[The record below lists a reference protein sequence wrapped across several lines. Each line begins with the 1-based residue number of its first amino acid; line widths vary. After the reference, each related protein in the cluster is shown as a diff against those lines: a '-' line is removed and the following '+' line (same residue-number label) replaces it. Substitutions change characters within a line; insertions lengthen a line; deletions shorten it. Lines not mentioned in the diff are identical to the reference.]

1 MQNLNIC
8 FDYISLVGPMLNSDN
23 ILSSAN
29 ETTRKEIISNVIEIC
44 KYEEYDLYKEEY
56 SRFSYKELFKL
67 GENINL
73 YFFGP
78 EDKNGSSTWRIECT
92 GQGCRELEDRNID
105 LIEFM
110 GYFRQEYQMRGT
122 RIDIAIDDFKGEPSF
137 EWILDKLEKGC
148 YLSSFKSDYE
158 RIGTKS
164 KGYSIQFGG
173 RTSTRTLLIYQK
185 NFERENKGYHLN
197 IDYWTRFE
205 MRWLHDRAN
214 DLLDMILS
222 SEFELN
228 TYAKGFLFDML
239 DIKVRKVERGYNNSL
254 INTSPKWLKF
264 LDNVKKCKVVVQ
276 SKLEST
282 LMSSK
287 AWYKRS
293 ITKLDTLISICN
305 DSFDDNF
312 LSNILMEKKENI
324 EQMFTDEKFK
334 LKDLAKI
341 NTYRRK
347 LGLVDFKSIDELRDH
362 IMNVYDNS
370 IKKLLD

>member
-1 MQNLNIC
+1 MQDLNIC
-8 FDYISLVGPMLNSDN
+8 FDYISLVGPMLNSDD
-23 ILSSAN
+23 ILLSAN
-29 ETTRKEIISNVIEIC
+29 ETTRKEIIKNVVDIC
-44 KYEEYDLYKEEY
+44 KYEEYDLYKEDY
-56 SRFSYKELFKL
+56 TRHGFKELFKL

-73 YFFGP
+73 YFFGMD
-78 EDKNGSSTWRIECT
+78 DKNGCTTWRIECT

-110 GYFRQEYQMRGT
+110 SYFYQEFQMHAT

-137 EWILDKLEKGC
+137 EWILDKLERGH
-148 YLSSFKSDYE
+148 YISSFKGEYE
-158 RIGTKS
+158 RLGTKS

-205 MRWLHDRAN
+205 MRWMHERAN
-214 DLLDMILS
+214 DLLLMILS

-228 TYAKGFLFDML
+228 TYAKGFLYDML
-239 DIKVRKVERGYNNSL
+239 DIKVNKVDRGGGNSKV
-254 INTSPKWLKF
+254 NTDSKWLDF

-305 DSFDDNF
+305 DSIDDNL

-324 EQMFTDEKFK
+324 EQMFSDEKFK

-341 NTYRRK
+341 NSYRRK

-362 IMNVYDNS
+362 IMSVYDNS